1 MDALSATFRELV
13 EAADEDMV
21 AAGNFTQCPTIEALK
36 KFGVDYRKKMRFD
49 EDVFRECRILSCFY
63 RKEDTTSEKILGNE
77 SENMTTASS
86 SNKSKSS
93 SKAPSEKISINESSR
108 SSIRDS
114 LSSSEAAT
122 KVRHE
127 YSNDISNNLDVP
139 MNNDHQ
145 QSEIS
150 MEISLNTS
158 SSSILTNTL
167 IAVNEADKV
176 TTNQLSKY
184 LSINIQTHPE
194 ATINGFTLKW
204 PKFEVKNVL
213 FKGNKEKN

>member
-63 RKEDTTSEKILGNE
+63 RKEDTTSEKILGYIHNLGEMPFRSHLFTESQLRE

-167 IAVNEADKV
+167 IAVNE
-176 TTNQLSKY
+176 
-184 LSINIQTHPE
+184 
-194 ATINGFTLKW
+194 GM
-204 PKFEVKNVL
+204 
-213 FKGNKEKN
+213 